1 MLCKGY
7 EKLYE
12 ILLNLNTDIEDTNTE
27 KIRKFARLGIVYVG
41 NPNLIAYCPFCVAI
55 NPNNSKDILQMI
67 DLIILI
73 PINV

>member
-27 KIRKFARLGIVYVG
+27 KIRKFARLGIYFR
-41 NPNLIAYCPFCVAI
+41 NKF
-55 NPNNSKDILQMI
+55 
-67 DLIILI
+67 
-73 PINV
+73 